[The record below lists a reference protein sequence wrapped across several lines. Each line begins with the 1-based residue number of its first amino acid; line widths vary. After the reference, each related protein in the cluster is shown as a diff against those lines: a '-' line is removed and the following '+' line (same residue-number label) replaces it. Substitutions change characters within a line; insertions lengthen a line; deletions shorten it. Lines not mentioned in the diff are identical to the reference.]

1 MDEPA
6 EAAVTSTGRAKH
18 LLWAETLFGA
28 AIMALLAALFA
39 VLYAAFIFSGPLL
52 DYVKSSYRVFLL
64 GGAILMAVTCLYSQF
79 RGIYAIL
86 QDEAVVILSVVAAS
100 IAQSF
105 HDRSEGLEGI
115 YPTILAA
122 IAVSTVFT
130 GGLFYL
136 LGVFRFGKIIRYVPF
151 SVTAGFMITI
161 GWLLIHGGLGIGL
174 GIELDPGSLLLLGDS
189 HYFLLFVVTIG
200 FAISVE
206 AASRRMREVFALPV
220 VLTLGMTLFHLIVW
234 AGSFEYSSLAAS
246 GWLLPE
252 SGAAKDTFNA
262 LWSEAD
268 HIEWG
273 LVGAEWRSYLSVAL
287 VSALALLLAV
297 TGLELSTQQQVDVD
311 VELRAAGLA
320 NALSGCVG
328 GAAGYHDIGVSTMMY
343 QADAADT
350 RSVLIAAGL
359 CLGLVLVGTNWLAY
373 LPVPFL
379 GGVFLWLG
387 WQLWRE
393 WLFNHGDYLQTE
405 DWIAVAAIVVVT
417 VYFGFISGVLLGV
430 GVGISLFL
438 IDYSQVRTVQYVVNG
453 RETRSNVDRSKEKE
467 QFLYNEGRRITMAK
481 LQGYLF
487 FARSHQLV
495 MRLLPTLTEERD
507 DRKTYV
513 VIDFQGVS
521 GIDSTAV
528 MGFLQL
534 HQMAEQS
541 GGELV
546 FSGLADELQ
555 GDMARSRLSSNF
567 IRYFETQNEALA
579 YCEDML
585 ITELMDAES
594 ADSPVQRFLEEL
606 SSPEDLPTTDWRLI
620 EDYLDSRE
628 VAAGERLIEAGEYAD
643 CVYIVESGVL
653 SVTTESVAGKPF
665 VLRVLEA
672 GSVFGEMAL
681 YLDGV
686 RTATVVASTSS
697 RVSRLP
703 VAELRR
709 MEREHPE
716 LAMGVHKYLARL
728 ISTKLRQT
736 NTLLGRYS

>member
-1 MDEPA
+1 MGEPA
-6 EAAVTSTGRAKH
+6 EDAVTIPGRAKH
-18 LLWAETLFGA
+18 LLWAETVFGA
-28 AIMALLAALFA
+28 GIMALLAALFA
-39 VLYAAFIFSGPLL
+39 VLYATFIFSGPLL
-52 DYVKSSYRVFLL
+52 EYVKSSYRVFLL
-64 GGAILMAVTCLYSQF
+64 GGAIMMAVTCLLSQF
-79 RGIYAIL
+79 RGIYALL
-86 QDEAVVILSVVAAS
+86 QDEAVVILSVVAAA
-100 IAQSF
+100 IVQSYQAGSG
-105 HDRSEGLEGI
+105 DTEGM

-122 IAVSTVFT
+122 IAVSTIFT
-130 GGLFYL
+130 GGIFYL

-161 GWLLIHGGLGIGL
+161 GWLLVHGGVGIGL
-174 GIELDPGSLLLLGDS
+174 GVELDPGSLFLLGDGR
-189 HYFLLFVVTIG
+189 YLGLLLVTVG
-200 FAISVE
+200 FAFAVE
-206 AASRRMREVFALPV
+206 MASRRMREVFALPV
-220 VLTLGMTLFHLIVW
+220 VLIVGMTLFHLTVLLGPW
-234 AGSFEYSSLAAS
+234 EFSELATL

-252 SGAAKDTFNA
+252 GGAATDSFNA
-262 LWSEAD
+262 LWSGAD
-268 HIEWG
+268 KIDWS
-273 LVGAEWRSYLSVAL
+273 LVGGQWRAYISIAL

-297 TGLELSTQQQVDVD
+297 TGLELSSRQQVDVD
-311 VELRAAGLA
+311 TELRAAGAA
-320 NALSGCVG
+320 NVLSGAAG
-328 GAAGYHDIGVSTMMY
+328 GAAGYHDIGVTTMLY

-350 RSVLIAAGL
+350 SSVFIAAGI
-359 CLGLVLVGTNWLAY
+359 CIGLVALGGGWLGY
-373 LPVPFL
+373 VPVPFL

-417 VYFGFISGVLLGV
+417 IYFGFISGVLLGV
-430 GVGISLFL
+430 AVGISLFL
-438 IDYSQVRTVQYVVNG
+438 IDYSQVRTVQYVING

-467 QFLYNEGRRITMAK
+467 QILYDEGPRITLAK

-495 MRLLPTLTEERD
+495 MRLLPTLTEAAKG
-507 DRKTYV
+507 RKTYV

-534 HQMAEQS
+534 LQVAEGS

-546 FSGLADELQ
+546 FSGLAKELQ
-555 GDMARSRLSSNF
+555 GDMAKSRLSSNF
-567 IRYFETQNEALA
+567 MRYFETQDEALA

-585 ITELMDAES
+585 LNEYEELTETE
-594 ADSPVQRFLEEL
+594 SPVKRFLEEL
-606 SSPEDLPTTDWRLI
+606 RSPEEIPGTNWRQI
-620 EDYLDSRE
+620 EEYLQSVE
-628 VAAGERLIEAGEYAD
+628 VAAGERLIQTGDTAD

-653 SVTTESVAGKPF
+653 NVTTESAVGKPF

-686 RTATVVASTSS
+686 RTATVVAASDAC
-697 RVSRLP
+697 VSRLP
-703 VAELRR
+703 IDQLRR
-709 MEREHPE
+709 MEQEHPE
-716 LAMGVHKYLARL
+716 LAIGIHRYLARL